1 MGKNNTEMPSYT
13 GATLKMSQNGI
24 IDCFINESFFHTIS
38 DIKARKIPGT
48 HSNGWRMSAHRFLKF
63 WFNID
68 KTKRGPGNWVDT
80 TNSIKRV

>member
-1 MGKNNTEMPSYT
+1 MLISDRTVTYSVNR
-13 GATLKMSQNGI
+13 
-24 IDCFINESFFHTIS
+24 FFYSIS

-48 HSNGWRMSAHRFLKF
+48 HSNGCRMSAHRFLKF

-68 KTKRGPGNWVDT
+68 KTQSGPGNWVDT